1 MGDMLSQAEIDALLS
16 GVDIGS
22 DEPGPSSSQRPSQ
35 LTPEERDALG
45 EIGNISMGTSATT
58 LFALLGQKVNIT
70 TPVVTETT
78 WDDLVAMFRQP
89 YVAVRVQYTEGLVGA
104 NLMVMKESDVKII
117 TDLMMGGDG
126 HGNEDGE
133 LTELHLSAISEAM
146 NQMIGSSATSMSS
159 MFDKRVDI
167 SPPESTQVNPDTDI
181 SCIRI
186 SDDDVIVKIAFSL
199 TVGTL
204 IDSEIM
210 QLIPLPFAKDMV
222 YNLMKPK
229 SEAPIAP
236 SRAAPPP
243 ETPSMS
249 MPAQGAPTAGTAP
262 PPMGMQQPGGW
273 MPEPQQPGYPGYP
286 PQQSGYPQQQPAY
299 PQQQAGYPP
308 QQAGWPG
315 YPQQQQIWPP
325 QQMPPPGYGYAPQP
339 QQQMPMQ
346 SQPSAPPVNVQP
358 AQFQAFEPMLEE
370 FDRKNM
376 SLLMDVPLQV
386 TVELGR
392 TTKRIREILEFG
404 QGSILEL
411 DKLAGE
417 PVDILVN
424 GKAVA
429 KGEVVVIDE
438 SFGVRIT
445 DILHPS
451 KRL

>member
-16 GVDIGS
+16 GVDMGA
-22 DEPGPSSSQRPSQ
+22 DEPDASAAPRREPL

-70 TPVVTETT
+70 TPVVTETS
-78 WDDLVAMFRQP
+78 WEELVAMFQQP

-133 LTELHLSAISEAM
+133 LNELHLSAISEAM

-181 SCIRI
+181 ERIRI
-186 SDDDVIVKIAFSL
+186 SDDDVIVKIAFSM

-222 YNLMKPK
+222 SNLMKPK
-229 SEAPIAP
+229 SEAPIAT
-236 SRAAPPP
+236 SKATPPP
-243 ETPSMS
+243 EKPAPAAASEPASMQPMGG
-249 MPAQGAPTAGTAP
+249 MPAG
-262 PPMGMQQPGGW
+262 QQPGMMPPAGMPQQGGW
-273 MPEPQQPGYPGYP
+273 PTEAQPGYPLQQGWPGYP
-286 PQQSGYPQQQPAY
+286 PQQGGWP
-299 PQQQAGYPP
+299 GYPP
-308 QQAGWPG
+308 QQGWP
-315 YPQQQQIWPP
+315 Q
-325 QQMPPPGYGYAPQP
+325 PPPGYGYAPP
-339 QQQMPMQ
+339 QGQ
-346 SQPSAPPVNVQP
+346 APQAPAAAPVNVQP
-358 AQFQAFEPMLEE
+358 AQFQPFDQGAEE